1 MQTYLDYY
9 AQGLADKFANQATA
23 ETAKER
29 KFWKDIAASDGTA
42 LKYVA
47 NNALNLFFDTKHE
60 ETLNSLSE
68 AMVETLLFQSKLVPF
83 LNAHDMKPLALQLTP
98 QVLRSLAAADVS
110 PDITRFGREIAEEH
124 GSVYIDTPSNDYV
137 LNGRYALRAMIVDT
151 SGVRLSKNE
160 NNQIQIGI
168 SGLKACLI
176 SFTAVFYDLE
186 ERTYRRIAW
195 DEGSDH
201 VTGKGLL
208 NWQSVIMEKADV
220 ETKDIMSDL
229 ENLFWLTLAYV
240 KTEEESGDVD
250 YDELPHLA
258 YDHDRRKG
266 RKAAQVAK
274 KFCLFRVKKI
284 TGGNNIGRYTNSTSR
299 DRLPGIGMRLHEV
312 RGHFRLQPFGVG
324 RSQRRLQWIEA
335 FKRGSFDSVPVNDIT
350 IATNVEINAGG
361 LQDDIK
367 Q

>member
-29 KFWKDIAASDGTA
+29 KFWKDITASDGMA

-68 AMVETLLFQSKLVPF
+68 AMVETLLFQSKLVSF
-83 LNAHDMKPLALQLTP
+83 LNAHDMKPLAYQLTP

-110 PDITRFGREIAEEH
+110 PDIKRFGREIAEEH
-124 GSVYIDTPSNDYV
+124 GSVYIDTPSNDFV

-151 SGVRLSKNE
+151 SGVRLSKTE
-160 NNQIQIGI
+160 SNQVQIGI
-168 SGLKACLI
+168 SGLKACSI
-176 SFTAVFYDLE
+176 SFTAIFYDLE

-195 DEGSDH
+195 DEGNDH
-201 VTGKGLL
+201 ITGKGLL
-208 NWQSVIMEKADV
+208 NWQSVVMEKADI
-220 ETKDIMSDL
+220 ETRDIMSDL

-240 KTEEESGDVD
+240 KTEEENGDVE
-250 YDELPHLA
+250 YEELPHLPH
-258 YDHDRRKG
+258 DHVRRQG
-266 RKAAQVAK
+266 RKASQVAK
-274 KFCLFRVKKI
+274 KFCLFKVKQI
-284 TGGNNIGRYTNSTSR
+284 TAGGSLERTESSNPNS
-299 DRLPGIGMRLHEV
+299 RLPGIGTRRHDV

-324 RSQRRLQWIEA
+324 RSRRRLQWIEA
-335 FKRGSFDSVPVNDIT
+335 FKRGSADSVPINDISV
-350 IATNVEINAGG
+350 ISSVEIRAGG
-361 LQDDIK
+361 MQAVD
-367 Q
+367 QR

>member
-9 AQGLADKFANQATA
+9 AQGLAAKFANQATA

-29 KFWKDIAASDGTA
+29 KFWKDITASDGMA

-47 NNALNLFFDTKHE
+47 NNSLSIFFDTKHE
-60 ETLNSLSE
+60 EALNSLSE

-83 LNAHDMKPLALQLTP
+83 LNAHDMKPLAYQLTP

-110 PDITRFGREIAEEH
+110 PDIKRFGREIAEEH

-137 LNGRYALRAMIVDT
+137 LNGRYALRAMIVET
-151 SGVRLSKNE
+151 SGVRLSKTE
-160 NNQIQIGI
+160 NDQVQIGV
-168 SGLKACLI
+168 SGLKDCLI

-201 VTGKGLL
+201 ITGKGLL

-240 KTEEESGDVD
+240 KTEEENGDVE
-250 YDELPHLA
+250 YNELPHLHH
-258 YDHDRRKG
+258 DHVRRQG
-266 RKAAQVAK
+266 RKASQVAK
-274 KFCLFRVKKI
+274 NFA
-284 TGGNNIGRYTNSTSR
+284 SS
-299 DRLPGIGMRLHEV
+299 ESS
-312 RGHFRLQPFGVG
+312 RLQLVAALNGQRVPTLSADCQALVQGDMMCEGISAFSLLVSVDPSDVYSGLRLSCVDQLSAF
-324 RSQRRLQWIEA
+324 RSMT
-335 FKRGSFDSVPVNDIT
+335 SP
-350 IATNVEINAGG
+350 
-361 LQDDIK
+361 
-367 Q
+367 